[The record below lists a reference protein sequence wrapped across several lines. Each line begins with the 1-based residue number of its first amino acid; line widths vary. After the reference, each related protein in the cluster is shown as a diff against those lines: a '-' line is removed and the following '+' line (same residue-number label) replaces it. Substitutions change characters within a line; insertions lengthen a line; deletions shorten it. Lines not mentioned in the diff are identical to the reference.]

1 MKRKN
6 ASINLP
12 PNSPL
17 IVSSTPLQSEK
28 SEQQQQ
34 RYRTQPNPSRT
45 SPFISRNPT
54 PVLTKQNNYQHMHLL
69 SKQRHNFLIYKTPN
83 TLRSEHYQSTL
94 KTTASSTIQ
103 RLQTEIGNKNSAPW
117 KRGNAYTSLCPWP
130 QLSMSWWHS
139 AKWSARTYQLKP
151 SRENWKSSLLIS
163 YHIQYKK
170 PPAKTSAQ
178 KAICHTCLQ
187 PPPPILDPPLIP
199 ISRTIAH

>member
-1 MKRKN
+1 MWVQIVSDFIMVHISPNARKKQSKKRLCLFKRQVRLNTTAVQHHYLHEHVSHRALMKSPVSKRKN
-6 ASINLP
+6 ASINPP

-83 TLRSEHYQSTL
+83 TIRSEHYQSTS

-103 RLQTEIGNKNSAPW
+103 RLQTEIRNKNSAPW
-117 KRGNAYTSLCPWP
+117 KRRGTAYTSLCP
-130 QLSMSWWHS
+130 
-139 AKWSARTYQLKP
+139 
-151 SRENWKSSLLIS
+151 
-163 YHIQYKK
+163 
-170 PPAKTSAQ
+170 
-178 KAICHTCLQ
+178 
-187 PPPPILDPPLIP
+187 
-199 ISRTIAH
+199 